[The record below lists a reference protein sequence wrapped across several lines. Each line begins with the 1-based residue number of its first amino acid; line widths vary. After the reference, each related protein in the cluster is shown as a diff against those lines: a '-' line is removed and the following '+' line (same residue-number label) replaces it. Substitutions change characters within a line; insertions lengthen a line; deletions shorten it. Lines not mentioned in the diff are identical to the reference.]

1 MFKFRHRNN
10 AYFRWGLTAFCTVV
24 AILAVYDI
32 FLGNHKIVGYGA
44 TLAAVVTPVAVGGA
58 IAYLLRRWAQEGI
71 AARKPKGWVRLV
83 SVLLTLVL
91 LLGAIVLLLCFLIP
105 DVATSIMQ
113 LIENIP
119 MYVAVVHGWFDSL
132 NHEVT
137 LPPDLVQRVET
148 VYAQAE

>member
-58 IAYLLRRWAQEGI
+58 IAYLLAPIVDFLERTVLRRWAQEGI

-91 LLGAIVLLLCFLIP
+91 LKTHL
-105 DVATSIMQ
+105 
-113 LIENIP
+113 
-119 MYVAVVHGWFDSL
+119 
-132 NHEVT
+132 T
-137 LPPDLVQRVET
+137 LS
-148 VYAQAE
+148 